1 MKKKDSSDEINKD
14 SWDEKEIVWMKIKIV
29 WMKTKIVWMKIK
41 IVWINIFKYKGV
53 EP

>member
-14 SWDEKEIVWMKIKIV
+14 SWDEIVWMKIMIV

-41 IVWINIFKYKGV
+41 IV
-53 EP
+53 

>member
-29 WMKTKIVWMKIK
+29 WIKIK
-41 IVWINIFKYKGV
+41 IVWINNKIAWMKYYNSLN
-53 EP
+53 EN